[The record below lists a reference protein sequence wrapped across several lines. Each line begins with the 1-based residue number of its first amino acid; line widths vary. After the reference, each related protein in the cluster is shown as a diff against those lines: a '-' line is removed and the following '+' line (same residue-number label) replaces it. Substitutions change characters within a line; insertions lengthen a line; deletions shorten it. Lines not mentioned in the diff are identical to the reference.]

1 MRTFQED
8 LLTFESLNAQV
19 LGLSMDD
26 MATHKRFS
34 AELGLKFPLIS
45 DSDRKLAGLYGQGR
59 ISFLIDKQGVIRLI
73 QSGFLENEEL
83 LAEIRKH
90 PSQHRFLK

>member
-1 MRTFQED
+1 MQAFQED
-8 LLTFESLNAQV
+8 LSKFESLNAQV
-19 LGLSMDD
+19 LGVSADD
-26 MATHKRFS
+26 IETHKRFS

-73 QSGFLENEEL
+73 QTGFPKNEEL
-83 LAEIRKH
+83 LAEIRKLEKK
-90 PSQHRFLK
+90 P